1 MANATLLKLL
11 KGLVKTG
18 TKGGNNAINVSK
30 GALEL
35 GGGALNKADD
45 LLLKALKKAFNPV
58 TSSKRGKRLGRDKDV
73 QEFLEMLRKM
83 NTPNVRKGAMVGG
96 TLLAIKPSDNE
107 YAEDAEIY

>member
-11 KGLVKTG
+11 KGLVKTS

-45 LLLKALKKAFNPV
+45 LLLKALKKAMNPV
-58 TSSKRGKRLGRDKDV
+58 RNSKRGKALAG
-73 QEFLEMLRKM
+73 QEDMQELIKMLRRM
-83 NTPNVRKGAMVGG
+83 NKPNVRKGAMVGG

-107 YAEDAEIY
+107 YAEDTEIY